1 VGLAYVDLLTFTIGV
16 CQFNDFAETLANS
29 EAALLQ
35 LGVKECVALRNN
47 PQMVMMLARCD
58 VALSQRSQVTAMF
71 FSFLFA
77 YSFSRAISKE
87 DRSC

>member
-1 VGLAYVDLLTFTIGV
+1 MGLAYVDLLTSTIGV
-16 CQFNDFAETLANS
+16 CQYNDFEETLANS

-58 VALSQRSQVTAMF
+58 VALSERSQVGSVWGFSSFSSF
-71 FSFLFA
+71 FFLF
-77 YSFSRAISKE
+77 F
-87 DRSC
+87 